1 MLTIDETFQYY
12 GSLYNMNACLVS
24 SRSKELIAWLKLP
37 SGNTLLKDLRYV
49 NKLLKSYEIR
59 TTIIIYVPLNKHF
72 VSFVRVGTYNIYVFM
87 GFYSG
92 GQCRRVSLSVT
103 LLHDP
108 SIIILD
114 EPTVGI
120 DPVLRHE

>member
-1 MLTIDETFQYY
+1 MLTINETFQYY
-12 GSLYNMNACLVS
+12 GSLYNMNAPLIS

-59 TTIIIYVPLNKHF
+59 TTIIINILLYKHLA
-72 VSFVRVGTYNIYVFM
+72 SFVRLGINNIYVFM

-108 SIIILD
+108 KIIILD